1 MNVGD
6 VHWVEFPPRNGRVQ
20 AGRRPAIV
28 AQVAAVTA
36 QLPTILLIP
45 LTTQLGAI
53 RFPGTVLVDPDKENG
68 LHRSSVALV
77 FQLTVLDQRSLGR
90 RMGRVS
96 KSVVNTIWA
105 AFDKLTGRGENET
118 ENPGSE

>member
-28 AQVAAVTA
+28 AQDAAATA
-36 QLPTILLIP
+36 HLPTLLLIP
-45 LTTQLGAI
+45 LTTQLAAL
-53 RFPGTVLVDPDKENG
+53 RFPGTVLVDPDKENR

-77 FQLTVLDQRSLGR
+77 FQLTVLDQRSLGP

-96 KSVVNTIWA
+96 QSVMNTIWA
-105 AFDKLTGRGENET
+105 AFDELTGRGENDT
-118 ENPGSE
+118 GN